1 MTAIVSSV
9 AALNRDSECG
19 RGYDRKRKPNK
30 QISGG
35 KRPKGGGARPP
46 RRRVSSAWPRPR
58 QGRGAAGLNFLLK
71 IASGSPDASG
81 LRQRD
86 REAPGPGSGGLLD
99 LLVQATHGAPRAI
112 EQPAQ
117 TATAPRR
124 AASLEALELLA
135 ASPESP
141 PFSPMSQPAEAMGAM
156 EELKLAPS
164 LCGGVARHATSFSC

>member
-9 AALNRDSECG
+9 AALNRDSACG
-19 RGYDRKRKPNK
+19 RGYDRKRKPHK

-46 RRRVSSAWPRPR
+46 RRRVSGARPRPR
-58 QGRGAAGLNFLLK
+58 QGRGAAGLTFLLK

-86 REAPGPGSGGLLD
+86 REAPGPGAGLLD

-112 EQPAQ
+112 EQPGQ
-117 TATAPRR
+117 TATAPQR